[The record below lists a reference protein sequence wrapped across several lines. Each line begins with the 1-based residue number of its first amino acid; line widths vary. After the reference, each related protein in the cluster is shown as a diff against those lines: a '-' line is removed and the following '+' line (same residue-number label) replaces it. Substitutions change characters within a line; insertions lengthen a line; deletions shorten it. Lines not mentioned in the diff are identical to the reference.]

1 MLSEWCDLIEEEH
14 VSRIS
19 RKTTL
24 IGAVVALA
32 LIGALAAGFVLLR
45 PPRTNAW
52 EFTGPNRAEIVTLA
66 FDPATPTT
74 LYAGA
79 DDGVYKSEDG
89 GVTWRTANRR
99 LPGVRTLAVDPAAP
113 TTVYAG
119 TKNGA
124 YKSDNGGATWRAI
137 NNGLGE
143 RPAAYALTL
152 DPANSQIVYA
162 GTRNGVYRRVIDAEQ
177 RWRPFQ

>member
-52 EFTGPNRAEIVTLA
+52 EFIGPNRAEIVTLA

-99 LPGVRTLAVDPAAP
+99 LPGGADARRRSGSADHSVCWNQERRLQERQRRRHLACYQQWTGRTSCCLCA
-113 TTVYAG
+113 
-119 TKNGA
+119 
-124 YKSDNGGATWRAI
+124 
-137 NNGLGE
+137 
-143 RPAAYALTL
+143 
-152 DPANSQIVYA
+152 
-162 GTRNGVYRRVIDAEQ
+162 DA
-177 RWRPFQ
+177 